1 MIFRNFCRKKQ
12 SERNSMISLDEKV
25 IPRKAPAVN
34 HGRRKGIISYG
45 QRYRLNCFPE
55 MKSGGE
61 ESPPFVLEYFHPDEG
76 F

>member
-1 MIFRNFCRKKQ
+1 MFFRNFCRKKQ
-12 SERNSMISLDEKV
+12 FERYILDEKV

-76 F
+76 L